1 MGRAGKDREVGRMK
15 SPCVKD
21 CPDRLP
27 CGVCRKSCEAFRAY
41 EAQRLEEKPW
51 VDQANTAAR
60 ERYVRQSARFA
71 KAGKRHMR

>member
-1 MGRAGKDREVGRMK
+1 MK

-27 CGVCRKSCEAFRAY
+27 CGACRKTCERFLKY
-41 EAQRLEEKPW
+41 EAKRLEGKPG
-51 VDQANTAAR
+51 VDQSNTYAR
-60 ERYVRQSARFA
+60 ERYVRQSARYA

>member
-1 MGRAGKDREVGRMK
+1 MK

-27 CGVCRKSCEAFRAY
+27 CGACRKSCEAFRAY

-51 VDQANTAAR
+51 VDCSNTAAR
-60 ERYVRQSARFA
+60 ERYVRQSTRYA
-71 KAGKRHMR
+71 KDGKRHMR

>member
-1 MGRAGKDREVGRMK
+1 MGCTGKDREVGRMK

-27 CGVCRKSCEAFRAY
+27 CGACRKSCEAFRAY
-41 EAQRLEEKPW
+41 EAKRLEEKPW
-51 VDQANTAAR
+51 VDCSNTAAR

>member
-1 MGRAGKDREVGRMK
+1 MK

-27 CGVCRKSCEAFRAY
+27 CGACRKSCEAFREY

-60 ERYVRQSARFA
+60 EALCAAECEVCKGRETTHEI
-71 KAGKRHMR
+71 GC